1 LVNAVKIRVDELKE
15 KTVELSAE
23 ESLEDYPTLLALQRA
38 GECIFLLPLQVHLTV
53 AREYD
58 HIRVNG
64 RVETALSLNCA
75 RCLAE
80 FQMVIDSPFTI
91 FYIRAAGLPQDED
104 VELAEVDMISATY
117 EGDEIDFT
125 TEIAEQII
133 LALPFKP
140 LCKEDCRGLCPS
152 CGAELNITECACGQ
166 NHLNVKFTA
175 LKNLKINS

>member
-1 LVNAVKIRVDELKE
+1 MKIRVDELKD

-23 ESLEDYPTLLALQRA
+23 EPLEGYPNLLALQEA
-38 GECIFLLPLQVHLTV
+38 GECIFLSPLQVHLTV

-64 RVETALSLNCA
+64 RVETALRLNCA

-80 FQMVIDSPFTI
+80 FQMEINSPFTI
-91 FYIRAAGLPQDED
+91 FYMRAAGLPLDED
-104 VELAEVDMISATY
+104 VELAEEDMISATY
-117 EGDEIDFT
+117 EGDEIDFS
-125 TEIAEQII
+125 TEISEQIL
-133 LALPFKP
+133 LAIPFKP

-152 CGAELNITECACGQ
+152 CGAELNVTECACGQ
-166 NHLNVKFTA
+166 NHVNLKFTA